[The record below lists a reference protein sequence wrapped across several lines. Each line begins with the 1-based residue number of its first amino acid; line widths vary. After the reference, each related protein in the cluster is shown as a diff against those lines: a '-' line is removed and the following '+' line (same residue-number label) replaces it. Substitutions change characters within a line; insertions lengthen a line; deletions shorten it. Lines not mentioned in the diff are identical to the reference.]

1 MPGNSSHSISPADF
15 WGPWTEPHVTSSH
28 LLGSSGPG
36 NLCSSRKGHRLQL
49 KPRART
55 RYTSRSAFRNRLTL
69 AFVLA
74 LSTCHVVGQQ
84 GASASQLPD
93 TPSSTQPMK
102 PQSNAV
108 NLLAGRSRVLPNLA
122 VNSQPMTDKEKLQL
136 AIYNALSPV
145 TVIGAAAGAGISQ
158 ARNTRKGYGQGAE
171 GYFKRWGAA
180 MAFASS
186 NQLIGA
192 YAVASMLHE
201 DPRYFV
207 GNSGKFR
214 ESVRYAVS
222 RVFICRKD
230 DGSTTTNWAGI
241 LGPLG
246 AAGLANA
253 YLPADSQGVG
263 HTFGNWGVSLA
274 FAAGTKV
281 FREYWPHINKK
292 LRLPPMD
299 IDSGPGTMEPK
310 KTATPTIPQ

>member
-1 MPGNSSHSISPADF
+1 
-15 WGPWTEPHVTSSH
+15 
-28 LLGSSGPG
+28 LGSSGPG
-36 NLCSSRKGHRLQL
+36 IYVHREGASLAVEAACSNALH
-49 KPRART
+49 KPIRISKQADACICVGSFDLPRRGT
-55 RYTSRSAFRNRLTL
+55 TGGQRQPTSRDTLVHTADETTIECSESAGWQIEG
-69 AFVLA
+69 
-74 LSTCHVVGQQ
+74 S
-84 GASASQLPD
+84 
-93 TPSSTQPMK
+93 
-102 PQSNAV
+102 
-108 NLLAGRSRVLPNLA
+108 
-122 VNSQPMTDKEKLQL
+122 SQPGGEQPANDGQGKASTGHLQRIVSSHRDRRGRWRRHQSGSQYEK
-136 AIYNALSPV
+136 
-145 TVIGAAAGAGISQ
+145 
-158 ARNTRKGYGQGAE
+158 RYGQGAE

-207 GNSGKFR
+207 EDSGEFR

-263 HTFGNWGVSLA
+263 HTFGKWGISLA
-274 FAAGTKV
+274 FAAGTNV

>member
-1 MPGNSSHSISPADF
+1 MPL
-15 WGPWTEPHVTSSH
+15 E
-28 LLGSSGPG
+28 
-36 NLCSSRKGHRLQL
+36 
-49 KPRART
+49 PRARMG
-55 RYTSRSAFRNRLTL
+55 YISGFAFRNTL
-69 AFVLA
+69 ALA
-74 LSTCHVVGQQ
+74 LMLSLSTYDVVGQQ
-84 GASASQLPD
+84 DTNTSQLPD
-93 TPSSTQPMK
+93 TPSATKTKK
-102 PQSNAV
+102 PQSDVV

-122 VNSQPMTDKEKLQL
+122 VNTRPMTDKEKFLL

-145 TVIGAAAGAGISQ
+145 TVIGSAAGAGISQ

-186 NQLIGA
+186 NQLIGT

-207 GNSGKFR
+207 EDSGKFR

-246 AAGLANA
+246 AAGLANV
-253 YLPADSQGVG
+253 YLPPDSQGAG
-263 HTFGNWGVSLA
+263 DTFRNWGISLA
-274 FAAGTKV
+274 FAAGTNI

-292 LRLPPMD
+292 LKLKNLD
-299 IDSGPGTMEPK
+299 VDSGPETVAPK
-310 KTATPTIPQ
+310 KTPPPTNPQSPQHR